1 MAKKTKWRK
10 LLAITL
16 AASMV
21 LGLANMSS
29 LVAAAAGGDDS
40 AVQTVTEIQEAY
52 TITPETEN
60 PNDVLK
66 QAASEGEAALIQE
79 GTYDTNLTVKD
90 MTLYVQGAVQLNG
103 GLSLTNAVL
112 EGYSSDRT
120 ADIMTVTESGSATT
134 VNGATVKN
142 ITVTITGAVHN
153 YLVYWQSGNFAL
165 ENAVFSADNNTA
177 GCGLYAGS
185 GTSGYE
191 FTAENSDVSFSGNV
205 QGNGGSGIWA
215 NSDGNQ
221 NAVFRF
227 TNSNLKLNNNGLNGF
242 MGQPAPLLGGT
253 VPHPTF
259 VFTNTNVEA
268 TGNGSP
274 TDGGE
279 GDGFSYGYITLQNT
293 DGGTYTFNVS
303 NNDNNGIDGGRGNN
317 AALDAQGYQ
326 IIANGNGGYGLHI
339 SKVNEGQTVSTLE
352 NCVVEANGNGKD
364 GIYVGQ
370 PMNVI
375 NTSVTASDNDG
386 AGFKFSSYKKDLV
399 FDSASSLTVTGNQG
413 SGFYLSSGIADLQE
427 SAVTATG
434 NASSSYGGG
443 VYNNGTLS
451 LPADAVI
458 YNNHATKA
466 ADDIYCGSSA
476 VITLGAVGSD
486 WILDDCDDAID
497 GWYIDQTDAR
507 WSAHAKPVY
516 AQEFTDYT
524 VGALTGSLALKAAH
538 GLTPLEPDDPDLPTW
553 TTSKSK
559 EATELDENYES
570 DITLSLP
577 ASEEQLTSDVVFVLD
592 KSTSAEVEKQ
602 MTDMLQ
608 DLCAQAEETG
618 ASIKVGVVIFNKE
631 AHNVLPLTVLNS
643 ENMAAIEAA
652 IQTDISSGTNTHAG
666 LLAGKAMLDADTSVE
681 ASRKYMVFV
690 SDGLTYMFDEDA
702 NAINSIQA
710 AVGENGVMA
719 GNDCWG
725 IRHYQ
730 EGGDQFIP
738 DSWTS
743 YLSDVGA
750 HLSDVDTYIQPYDGR
765 DNSLYIPK
773 GNTTLPTT
781 VDVALYKTSEVY
793 RAMQEEGYH
802 CYALTAET
810 EAASAYPWGPSFMNY
825 LSGGEEVSFT
835 QIQNDIY
842 YLLSAGSKVVDVMG
856 FGFDNADN
864 IYNFDFVD
872 DPERLTL
879 TVGGVEL
886 EKTALVDPQYDHPN
900 ATSAYGFGTLEDE
913 NDQYDYVLYY
923 YANGEDGQSE
933 ECIIWDINVPV
944 SNFAPVQLTYT
955 VKLMNPQTEPGEYGV
970 YDADGS
976 ANENGLWTNLSATL
990 YPVDSNGEA
999 GLPEN
1004 FRKPSVAYTVKDD
1017 SGDIENPDEPDINN
1031 PDDPQEGGE
1040 TSDPN
1045 APGGQDGDDTGNSG
1059 GEEDITD
1066 SDTPT
1071 TNSPN
1076 TGDTSVLCTVCA
1088 ILMLAAFAG
1097 IVVMKRKCREE

>member
-1 MAKKTKWRK
+1 MAKKKKWRK
-10 LLAITL
+10 LLAVTL

-29 LVAAAAGGDDS
+29 LVAIAAGEGESTDPITDVVTQSGDVAQIGD
-40 AVQTVTEIQEAY
+40 ATYATLDEAIERAQTGG
-52 TITPETEN
+52 TITLLADCTTAGLDLKEDITIESAQGQTYTVSF
-60 PNDVLK
+60 NDKGIALR
-66 QAASEGEAALIQE
+66 EAALTFKDCTVVME
-79 GTYDTNLTVKD
+79 GIGSTPYTEAWDW
-90 MTLYVQGAVQLNG
+90 MTICASKNA
-103 GLSLTNAVL
+103 SLTLDHATMKMDGTGAGNADAIYFCGNNEL
-112 EGYSSDRT
+112 NL
-120 ADIMTVTESGSATT
+120 I
-134 VNGATVKN
+134 NGACLTIQNYKMNALEWDGGDGGYNVN
-142 ITVTITGAVHN
+142 ITDSTFVSDHNRSGFVGTFYVTI
-153 YLVYWQSGNFAL
+153 
-165 ENAVFSADNNTA
+165 
-177 GCGLYAGS
+177 
-185 GTSGYE
+185 
-191 FTAENSDVSFSGNV
+191 ENSDVDV
-205 QGNGGSGIWA
+205 I
-215 NSDGNQ
+215 NS
-221 NAVFRF
+221 
-227 TNSNLKLNNNGLNGF
+227 
-242 MGQPAPLLGGT
+242 
-253 VPHPTF
+253 
-259 VFTNTNVEA
+259 
-268 TGNGSP
+268 TGNGSNGSHYIITGSDVNFSGNGSHGLSAGDLQV
-274 TDGGE
+274 TD
-279 GDGFSYGYITLQNT
+279 STITAE
-293 DGGTYTFNVS
+293 
-303 NNDNNGIDGGRGNN
+303 NNGMCGVIFT
-317 AALDAQGYQ
+317 
-326 IIANGNGGYGLHI
+326 GNGSFVNSDITITGTKGTSYWNAGMRL
-339 SKVNEGQTVSTLE
+339 SKAKASATID
-352 NCVVEANGNGKD
+352 KD
-364 GIYVGQ
+364 TKLTIE
-370 PMNVI
+370 
-375 NTSVTASDNDG
+375 DNDVTG
-386 AGFKFSSYKKDLV
+386 LFL
-399 FDSASSLTVTGNQG
+399 DSNSSLTIEEGAKVLITRNHAEQKNC
-413 SGFYLSSGIADLQE
+413 SEKMDAARQ
-427 SAVTATG
+427 
-434 NASSSYGGG
+434 GGG
-443 VYNNGTLS
+443 IMVRSNAEANLS
-451 LPADAVI
+451 ESTQI
-458 YNNHATKA
+458 YNNHASLA
-466 ADDIYCGSSA
+466 GDDIYVEDSGE
-476 VITLGAVGSD
+476 VTFGAVGSG
-486 WILDDCDDAID
+486 WILDDCNDGID
-497 GWYIDQTDAR
+497 GWYMDDTGAR

-516 AQEFTDYT
+516 AQKFTDFSA
-524 VGALTGSLALKAAH
+524 GAVKGVLAVKAAH
-538 GLTPLEPDDPDLPTW
+538 GLTPLEPDDPDLPVW

-592 KSTSAEVEKQ
+592 KSTSAKVEEQ

-608 DLCAQAEETG
+608 ELCAQAEETG
-618 ASIKVGVVIFNKE
+618 ASIKVGVVIFNKQ
-631 AHNVLPLTVLNS
+631 AHNMLPLTELNS
-643 ENMAAIEAA
+643 GNMAAIKAA
-652 IQTDISSGTNTHAG
+652 IQTKISSGTNTHAG

-690 SDGLTYMFDEDA
+690 SDGLTYMFDENA
-702 NAINSIQA
+702 NTINSIQA
-710 AVGENGVMA
+710 GNGENGVMA

-730 EGGDQFIP
+730 EGGDKFIP
-738 DSWTS
+738 DSWPS

-750 HLSDVDTYIQPYDGR
+750 HLLDVDKYIKPYEEI
-765 DNSLYIPK
+765 DNSNHIPK
-773 GNTTLPTT
+773 GNTELPTT
-781 VDVALYKTSEVY
+781 VDVALYKTSETY

-802 CYALTAET
+802 CYALTAQT
-810 EAASAYPWGPSFMNY
+810 DAASKFPWGPAFMSY
-825 LSGGEEVSFT
+825 LSGGQEVSFAD
-835 QIQNDIY
+835 IQNDIY

-879 TVGGVEL
+879 MVGGVEL

-933 ECIIWDINVPV
+933 ECIVWDINVPV

-1017 SGDIENPDEPDINN
+1017 SGDIEDPDGPDINN
-1031 PDDPQEGGE
+1031 PDDPQEGGD
-1040 TSDPN
+1040 TPDPN

-1088 ILMLAAFAG
+1088 ILMLVAFAG

>member
-1 MAKKTKWRK
+1 MAKKKKWRK
-10 LLAITL
+10 LLAVTL

-29 LVAAAAGGDDS
+29 LVAIAAGEGESTDPITDVVTQSGDVAQINDTTYATLDEAIES
-40 AVQTVTEIQEAY
+40 AQTGD
-52 TITPETEN
+52 TITLLADCTTAGLN
-60 PNDVLK
+60 LK
-66 QAASEGEAALIQE
+66 KDITIESAQGQTYTVSFDDKGIALWGAAL
-79 GTYDTNLTVKD
+79 TFKDCTVIMKGIGSTPYTAEWNWMTICASKD
-90 MTLYVQGAVQLNG
+90 A
-103 GLSLTNAVL
+103 SLTL
-112 EGYSSDRT
+112 DH
-120 ADIMTVTESGSATT
+120 ATMEMDGT
-134 VNGATVKN
+134 DAGNVHAIYFCANNKLNLKNGARLTIRNYKQDALEWDGGDGGYNVN
-142 ITVTITGAVHN
+142 ITDSTFVSDHNRSGFTGTFYVTI
-153 YLVYWQSGNFAL
+153 Q
-165 ENAVFSADNNTA
+165 
-177 GCGLYAGS
+177 
-185 GTSGYE
+185 
-191 FTAENSDVSFSGNV
+191 NSDVDV
-205 QGNGGSGIWA
+205 I
-215 NSDGNQ
+215 NS
-221 NAVFRF
+221 
-227 TNSNLKLNNNGLNGF
+227 
-242 MGQPAPLLGGT
+242 
-253 VPHPTF
+253 
-259 VFTNTNVEA
+259 
-268 TGNGSP
+268 TGNGSNGSHYII
-274 TDGGE
+274 TDSDVNFSGNGSHGLSAGILDVTDSTITAE
-279 GDGFSYGYITLQNT
+279 NNGMCGVIFTGDGSFVNSDITITGTKGTSYWNAGMRL
-293 DGGTYTFNVS
+293 YTANAS
-303 NNDNNGIDGGRGNN
+303 AKID
-317 AALDAQGYQ
+317 
-326 IIANGNGGYGLHI
+326 
-339 SKVNEGQTVSTLE
+339 
-352 NCVVEANGNGKD
+352 KD
-364 GIYVGQ
+364 TKLTIE
-370 PMNVI
+370 
-375 NTSVTASDNDG
+375 DNDVTG
-386 AGFKFSSYKKDLV
+386 LFL
-399 FDSASSLTVTGNQG
+399 DSNSSLTIEEGAQVLITRNHAEQKNC
-413 SGFYLSSGIADLQE
+413 STEKDAARQ
-427 SAVTATG
+427 
-434 NASSSYGGG
+434 GGG
-443 VYNNGTLS
+443 IMVRSNAKANLS
-451 LPADAVI
+451 ESTQI
-458 YNNHATKA
+458 YNNHASLA
-466 ADDIYCGSSA
+466 GDDIYVEDSG
-476 VITLGAVGSD
+476 VVTFGAVGPD
-486 WILDDCDDAID
+486 WVLDDCNDGID
-497 GWYIDQTDAR
+497 GWYMDDTGAR

-516 AQEFTDYT
+516 AQEFTDFSA
-524 VGALTGSLALKAAH
+524 GAVTGVLAVKAAH
-538 GLTPLEPDDPDLPTW
+538 GLTPLEPDDPDLPVW

-592 KSTSAEVEKQ
+592 KSTSAKVEKQ

-710 AVGENGVMA
+710 TVGENAVMA

-765 DNSLYIPK
+765 NNSLYIPK

-923 YANGEDGQSE
+923 YANGEDGQGE
-933 ECIIWDINVPV
+933 ECFVWEINVPV

-955 VKLMNPQTEPGEYGV
+955 VKLMNPQTQPGEYGV

-976 ANENGLWTNLSATL
+976 ENGDGLWTNQSATL

-1004 FRKPSVAYTVKDD
+1004 FRKPTVSYTVKDT
-1017 SGDIENPDEPDINN
+1017 SGDVQDPDDPDVNNPDNPDEGGDVSNPDIS
-1031 PDDPQEGGE
+1031 DGGE
-1040 TSDPN
+1040 
-1045 APGGQDGDDTGNSG
+1045 GDQNTGDQG
-1059 GEEDITD
+1059 DKGEDISD
-1066 SDTPT
+1066 SETPT

-1076 TGDTSVLCTVCA
+1076 TGDTSVWCGVCA
-1088 ILMLAAFAG
+1088 LLMMISFAG
-1097 IVVMKRKCREE
+1097 LVIARKKCRKE